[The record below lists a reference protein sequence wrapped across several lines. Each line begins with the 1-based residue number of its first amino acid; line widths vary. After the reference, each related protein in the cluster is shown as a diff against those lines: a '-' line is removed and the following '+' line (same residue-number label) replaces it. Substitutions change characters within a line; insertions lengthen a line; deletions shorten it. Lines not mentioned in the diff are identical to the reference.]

1 MGCGGRQRL
10 LFAVMN
16 LVAGYICDVAGY
28 NCDVKCNISVVGVGG
43 SCSAGSD
50 NGWISNAVAVIYSEG
65 NSSCVFLLLLLLQE
79 KSCCSRFLMLVVVV
93 MNVAK
98 LCVANLVA
106 MAVILMVKLSLVCSH
121 WRQYPL
127 ISVHGKVCKR

>member
-43 SCSAGSD
+43 GCSAGSD

-65 NSSCVFLLLLLLQE
+65 NSSCGFFV
-79 KSCCSRFLMLVVVV
+79 
-93 MNVAK
+93 
-98 LCVANLVA
+98 
-106 MAVILMVKLSLVCSH
+106 AVIVAREVLLFELFDARSGRDEC
-121 WRQYPL
+121 
-127 ISVHGKVCKR
+127 GKVVRRELSGDGGDTNGEVESGLFSLETIPSY